1 MTSTMS
7 ELLKKQQE
15 MEKQLEIRRLEGNV
29 LVEVN
34 NSHVGDS
41 DAALITFLKE
51 RKDVVQSL
59 KQILN
64 LIEI

>member
-1 MTSTMS
+1 MNSTVA

-15 MEKQLEIRRLEGNV
+15 MEKQLEIRRLEGGV

-34 NSHVGDS
+34 NSQFGDS

-51 RKDVVQSL
+51 RKDVVNSL

-64 LIEI
+64 LLDK